1 MKSLHPKKHF
11 IVEENKKIILMPLQ
25 IIAGLVVVAG
35 SMAMMFEVNYFA
47 KFSFSIYFGRLI
59 ATAIGFIVLVLTN
72 YKLGKEHPVP
82 LIHIL
87 LLTIIASFASIIYQ
101 LPQTLYINSHLLAL
115 VIFTSALFLN
125 WDLKNQII
133 VAIYYN
139 ILFAS
144 SVLLSSKSIYFLP
157 SMFASVLFVI
167 LISLMSIIA
176 SAINYRLR
184 TKAIQKNFEAKIIL
198 DNSTEA
204 IFKSLYDGKILNF
217 NKAFLKLFNINE
229 NSSVFLEDIFSEKAD
244 YEKFRIKMDEYLE
257 VSGFNFPVVVNNVN
271 RIVSINAKYVDD
283 YEFESRQI
291 IGSIQDITE
300 RITAEEKIQKYNIE
314 LKNLNDSKDKFFSI
328 LAHDLLS
335 PFSVLMGY
343 SEILYSQAEE
353 LSKKEIAEFSRYIYD
368 MSTKSLNLLNELL
381 DWSRLQTNRLRF
393 NPVKLNVY
401 AVTQEVIQL
410 YATSAKNKEIDLKNF
425 VPDSVEIFADNYMIN
440 TVLRNLVSNAIKF
453 TPKSGIVSIDANRL
467 NGEVEIS
474 VKDNGV
480 GINEE
485 NLKNLFR
492 IESGISTKGTNAEK
506 GNGLGLILCK
516 ELVEKNNGSISV
528 QSKKGEG
535 SIFRIKLPSV

>member
-1 MKSLHPKKHF
+1 MKNLHLKKQF
-11 IVEENKKIILMPLQ
+11 IVEENKKIILVPLQ

-35 SMAMMFEVNYFA
+35 SMALMFEVNYFA
-47 KFSFSIYFGRLI
+47 KFSFGIYFGRLI
-59 ATAIGFIVLVLTN
+59 ATVIGFAVLALT
-72 YKLGKEHPVP
+72 YFRIGKEHPIP
-82 LIHIL
+82 LVHIL

-139 ILFAS
+139 ILFAL
-144 SVLLSSKSIYFLP
+144 SVLLGRKSIYFLP
-157 SMFASVLFVI
+157 SMFASVIFVS

-176 SAINYRLR
+176 SAINYKLR

-204 IFKSLYDGKILNF
+204 IFKAKSNGQIISF
-217 NKAFLKLFNINE
+217 NNAFIKLFNVKE
-229 NSSVFLEDIFSEKAD
+229 GSSLYLKDIFSNSDD
-244 YEKFRIKMDEYLE
+244 YEKFQNKIFDELQLI
-257 VSGFNFPVVVNNVN
+257 GLNFSANVN
-271 RIVSINAKYVDD
+271 GERRTLNLNAKLVHDLD
-283 YEFESRQI
+283 GNGEQI

-300 RITAEEKIQKYNIE
+300 RIEAEENIKKYNAE

-343 SEILYSQAEE
+343 SEILANQTETLSNEE
-353 LSKKEIAEFSRYIYD
+353 IREFSGYIYNT
-368 MSTKSLNLLNELL
+368 SKRSLDLLNELL
-381 DWSRLQTNRLRF
+381 EWSRLQTNRVNF
-393 NPVKLNVY
+393 NPSSVNFHKLANEIILLYQDVAKSKNLVISNY
-401 AVTQEVIQL
+401 VPESIEV
-410 YATSAKNKEIDLKNF
+410 
-425 VPDSVEIFADNYMIN
+425 FADSHMIS
-440 TVLRNLVSNAIKF
+440 TLIRNLISNAIKF
-453 TPKSGIVSIDANRL
+453 TPENGTISIDAKRM

-474 VKDNGV
+474 VKDSGV
-480 GINEE
+480 GMNEE

-492 IESGISTKGTNAEK
+492 LDKTISTKGTNQEK

-516 ELVEKNNGSISV
+516 ELVEKNNGNISAM
-528 QSKKGEG
+528 SKEGEG
-535 SIFRIKLPSV
+535 STFKILLPAP

>member
-1 MKSLHPKKHF
+1 MHSKKHF
-11 IVEENKKIILMPLQ
+11 IIEENKKIILVPLQ

-35 SMAMMFEVNYFA
+35 SMALMFEVNYFA
-47 KFSFSIYFGRLI
+47 KFSFGIYFGRLF
-59 ATAIGFIVLVLTN
+59 ATAIGFFLLVLTH
-72 YKLGKEHPVP
+72 YDIGKEHPIP
-82 LIHIL
+82 LVHIL

-157 SMFASVLFVI
+157 SMFASFMFVI

-184 TKAIQKNFEAKIIL
+184 IKAIQKNFEAKIIL
-198 DNSTEA
+198 DNSIEA
-204 IFKSLYDGKILNF
+204 IFKVLQNGEIINF
-217 NKAFLKLFNINE
+217 NKSFEKLFQIGQRGMLSLKN
-229 NSSVFLEDIFSEKAD
+229 VFSKEDD
-244 YEKFRIKMDEYLE
+244 YTNFMTKLDSDSE
-257 VSGFNFPVVVNNVN
+257 VSAFVFSVLLNNDRRVL
-271 RIVSINAKYVDD
+271 SINAKYIDD
-283 YEFESRQI
+283 LEKGNRQI
-291 IGSIQDITE
+291 IGSIHDVTE
-300 RITAEEKIQKYNIE
+300 RIIAEENIQKYNLE

-343 SEILYSQAEE
+343 SEILSKQSDE
-353 LSKKEIAEFSRYIYD
+353 LSKNEIVEFSSHIYD
-368 MSTKSLNLLNELL
+368 MSNKSLNLLNELL
-381 DWSRLQTNRLRF
+381 DWSRLQTNRLSF
-393 NPVKLNVY
+393 NPKKLNVHSI
-401 AVTQEVIQL
+401 VQDIIML
-410 YATSAKNKEIDLKNF
+410 YAEAAKNKDIELNNYITN
-425 VPDSVEIFADNYMIN
+425 SVDILADGYMAN
-440 TVLRNLVSNAIKF
+440 TILRNLISNAIKF
-453 TPKSGIVSIDANRL
+453 TPKGGIISIDASRI

-480 GINEE
+480 GISD
-485 NLKNLFR
+485 KNLNNLFK
-492 IESGISTKGTNAEK
+492 IESGISTKGTNAEM

-516 ELVEKNNGSISV
+516 ELVEKNNGSIKV

-535 SIFRIKLPSV
+535 SIFIIRLPSV